1 MEYAIKAL
9 AELAGVT
16 TRTLRWYDREG
27 LLHPLR
33 TTQAG
38 YRIYGPEQVDRLQQI
53 LFYRERGVEL
63 ADIRSMLDDPAFD
76 RQTALQSHLA
86 ALEDR
91 RARLDAL
98 ILTVH
103 RTIESTKG
111 GHTMSDREKFEAFKR
126 DAIAENEAKYG
137 AEIRRKYG
145 EAAVEGSNKLLEKM
159 SREEY
164 DRMSAIGE
172 ALQRRLEAAVT
183 AGVSPEG
190 EEGRAIAALH
200 REWLSFTWP
209 SYSPQA
215 HAGLAEMY
223 VADERFTAY
232 YDKSVPGC
240 AAFLCRAVAA
250 YAASL

>member
-16 TRTLRWYDREG
+16 TRTLRWYDAEG
-27 LLHPLR
+27 LLKPGR
-33 TTQAG
+33 TTEAG
-38 YRIYGPEQVDRLQQI
+38 YRIYGPEQVDRLQQV
-53 LFYRERGVEL
+53 LFYRELGFEL
-63 ADIRSMLDDPAFD
+63 AEIRSILDDPDFD
-76 RQTALQSHLA
+76 RQAALQSHLA

-103 RTIESTKG
+103 RTIESMKG
-111 GHTMSDREKFEAFKR
+111 GHTMSDSEKFEAFKR
-126 DAIAENEAKYG
+126 ERIAENEAQYG
-137 AEIRRKYG
+137 AEIRAKYG

-164 DRMSAIGE
+164 DRMTAIGE
-172 ALQRRLEAAVT
+172 ELQQRLERAVT
-183 AGVSPEG
+183 GGISPESD
-190 EEGRAIAALH
+190 EGRAIAALH
-200 REWLSFTWP
+200 QEWLSFTWP

-232 YDKSVPGC
+232 YDKTVLGC
-240 AAFLCRAVAA
+240 AAFLRDAIAA
-250 YAASL
+250 YTRVG